1 MANPAQKDPPGV
13 NDAQGLL
20 YEAARQKDWREVYR
34 LLDREGGDPLVE
46 LSYSNRSLM
55 HYAAE
60 SGDIKVMDALHRR
73 GVPLEGR
80 PDKNGTDVIHAA
92 ADKKQVHVLEWLRQ
106 QGVDITKKG
115 GTAERNIL
123 HYGVSSRDMLL
134 VSYALDMGI
143 DPNEEE
149 KNGNTPLMMLASR
162 YPTKDTISTRLMNLL
177 VDRGGDMNYVNAKGI
192 SALHRAL
199 QNASYLSNAQ
209 ILLDMGAD
217 MDNPAFKQPIDD
229 IKVGNSMSPYGPT
242 GKQESK
248 EVKAFIKARRELPEI
263 DLDSYFRKEDLFK
276 PNEHGDTP
284 LDNPKTWA
292 QLGEISAVLAKRRQ
306 PLERDDFLHQKDDGK
321 IFLQRAIECRSLDK
335 VLPVLAERGQWIEPL
350 DFVAADGKNLN
361 PLGLAAFDYGS
372 IGREVFQP
380 EVWRGNSP
388 RQLKNFYNELPAP
401 LQKQVSNLH
410 QLTSELARQER
421 IARSQGTAR

>member
-1 MANPAQKDPPGV
+1 MANPAKKDPPGV
-13 NDAQGLL
+13 NDERGLL

-34 LLDREGGDPLVE
+34 LLDREGGNPLVK
-46 LSYSNRSLM
+46 LDYANRSLM

-60 SGDIKVMDALHRR
+60 NGDIKVMDGLHRR

-80 PDKNGTDVIHAA
+80 PDNNGTDVIHAA
-92 ADKKQVHVLEWLRQ
+92 AEKKQVHVLEWLRQ

-115 GTAERNIL
+115 GTTERNIL
-123 HYGVSSRDMLL
+123 HCGVNSKDTLL

-149 KNGNTPLMMLASR
+149 KNGNTPLMMLAGR
-162 YPTKDTISTRLMNLL
+162 YPTKDTIVTRLMNLL
-177 VDRGGDMNYVNAKGI
+177 VDRGGDMDYVNAKGI
-192 SALHRAL
+192 SALHQAL
-199 QNASYLSNAQ
+199 QNVSYLPNAQ

-217 MDNPAFKQPIDD
+217 MDNPAFEKSIDD
-229 IKVGNSMSPYGPT
+229 MKEEVSMSPYGPT
-242 GKQESK
+242 GGHGSK
-248 EVKAFIKARRELPEI
+248 EIKAFIKARRELPEI

-284 LDNPKTWA
+284 LDNPKTWE
-292 QLGEISAVLAKRRQ
+292 QLEAIGAALTKRRQ
-306 PLERDDFLHQKDDGK
+306 PLERNDFLRENKDGK
-321 IFLQRAIECRSLDK
+321 TFLQRAIECRSLDK
-335 VLPVLAERGQWIEPL
+335 VLPVLAERGQWLEPL
-350 DFVAADGKNLN
+350 DFVAEDGKKLN
-361 PLGLAAFDYGS
+361 PLGRAAFDYGS
-372 IGREVFQP
+372 VGREVFQP

-388 RQLKNFYNELPAP
+388 RALKNFYNELPEP

-421 IARSQGTAR
+421 ISRSQGAAR